1 MFVLPTKLLQFLSL
15 FMLSSEHPELFPLS
29 FDVRVRLGFKMPMNM
44 LITFEIVIDRVV
56 FKI

>member
-1 MFVLPTKLLQFLSL
+1 
-15 FMLSSEHPELFPLS
+15 MLSSEHPELFPLS

-44 LITFEIVIDRVV
+44 LIAFEIVIDHVV